1 MPKTI
6 DVTLIQAKAEPVALI
21 SRKLRIGPLIDGT
34 YIRWT
39 SIDKDETYDFGAGI
53 GADGLGAQLYLASTG
68 MQMTTI
74 EATND
79 LSVDNAEVQSLV
91 PVYPM
96 NGITEEMVIT
106 GKLDTAPYIVIETVI
121 GATAGKHEVMAS
133 GVIGK
138 CRIEQGVV
146 AIPELLSWSQLLA
159 QTGIISQTSLDCR
172 VKRFGSQPGDER
184 EYCGYD
190 ITPEWADFVV
200 TDVGTETVREF
211 SITSGSSTPIEEA
224 SDYYAPGL
232 VEWETGDNAGLSH
245 EIEAYFGTDS
255 NGDSAVSLRFTTRK
269 PIQIGD
275 NGRIRRDC
283 SRKWS
288 GHNSCETYSNRP
300 MFRGEPMINIGDS
313 NANSIPGVNSIVS
326 TGGTGE

>member
-39 SIDKDETYDFGAGI
+39 SIDKDERYDFGAGI
-53 GADGLGAQLYLASTG
+53 GADGEGEQVYLASTG

-91 PVYPM
+91 PVHPM
-96 NGITEEMVIT
+96 PGITDEMVIT
-106 GKLDTAPYIVIETVI
+106 GKLDTVPYIVIETVV
-121 GATAGKHEVMAS
+121 GAAAGKHEVMAS

-172 VKRFGSQPGDER
+172 AKHFGSQPGDER
-184 EYCGYD
+184 EYCGYAVEG
-190 ITPEWADFVV
+190 EWRDFIV
-200 TDVGTETVREF
+200 TAVGSETVREF
-211 SITSGSSTPIEEA
+211 TIDADSSSGLEFVD
-224 SDYYAPGL
+224 DYYTPGL
-232 VEWETGDNAGLSH
+232 VEMYDGDNAGRSR
-245 EIEAYFGTDS
+245 EVESFADTG
-255 NGDSAVSLRFTTRK
+255 AVSLRFTFPK
-269 PIQIGD
+269 PMQVGD
-275 NGRIRRDC
+275 RGRIRRDC
-283 SRKWS
+283 TRMWT
-288 GHNSCETYSNRP
+288 GHNSCDTYSNRP
-300 MFRGEPMINIGDS
+300 MFRGEPKINIGDS
-313 NANSIPGVNSIVS
+313 NANAIPGVNSVVS